1 MNNDER
7 IRKWRQ
13 ERGLGGSRTT
23 TLADDPMDELFP
35 DAPEVT
41 DRAGRRGPAD
51 RGPAPALPDAAGV
64 EEARLAILQH
74 RRAQWRRIGRRVLL
88 FVVVPLLAVFAYI
101 SLAATRLYEGEA
113 IFTVQTSTDS
123 PSSPAAGLFGFGG
136 AGSSIGD
143 AFKAREFIL
152 SRPMMNYMEQHYGM
166 MSQFASFRMDPLS
179 RLNGPLGLNGDPY
192 AYYQKRVRVAVDMQ
206 EGLLRLYVQARTPE
220 EAARYGNAILAA
232 AETHVNQFSDKI
244 SQDQIAALTH
254 DVQVAE
260 DQVKQSR
267 RELAAV
273 QARRGDLSPEQTATA
288 VYQLISNLEVQ
299 RADTERER
307 NALLSQGLTDSPL
320 LPGLTS
326 KLQDLTNQIAEQHR
340 RLVNPT
346 GPSLQ
351 KSADEFETASSRK
364 EIAQARWQ
372 STMNTLQQAYLRV
385 LEQRRYFV
393 LIVGMAIE
401 GAPRVRDTL
410 TIAWPI
416 LLLVAFIYALV
427 FAFRRFT
434 PGFRG
439 LSRRQFAQVTGRW
452 NRR

>member
-13 ERGLGGSRTT
+13 ERGHGSVR
-23 TLADDPMDELFP
+23 AAVAEDPIDELFP
-35 DAPEVT
+35 DAPDVSSRA
-41 DRAGRRGPAD
+41 DRPGPAD
-51 RGPAPALPDAAGV
+51 RGPGPALPDSPGV
-64 EEARLAILQH
+64 EEARLAILEQ
-74 RRAQWRRIGRRVLL
+74 RRAQWRRIGQRLLL
-88 FVVVPLLAVFAYI
+88 FVLVPVLAVASYVW
-101 SLAATRLYEGEA
+101 LAATPLYEGEA
-113 IFTVQTSTDS
+113 IFTVQTSVDS

-166 MSQFASFRMDPLS
+166 MSQFASAKVDPLT
-179 RLNGPLGLNGDPY
+179 RLNSPLGVNGDPY

-220 EAARYGNAILAA
+220 EATRYGNAILAA

-244 SQDQIAALTH
+244 SRDQIAALTQ
-254 DVQVAE
+254 DVQTAERQVA
-260 DQVKQSR
+260 DSR
-267 RELAAV
+267 RDLAAV

-307 NALLSQGLTDSPL
+307 NALLSQGLTDSPM
-320 LPGLTS
+320 LPGLTA
-326 KLQDLTNQIAEQHR
+326 KLQDLSSQIAEQHR
-340 RLVNPT
+340 RLVNPG

-351 KSADEFETASSRK
+351 KSAEDFERASSRK

-416 LLLVAFIYALV
+416 LMLVAFVYALV
-427 FAFRRFT
+427 FALGRFA
-434 PGFRG
+434 PRAGMLPRWR
-439 LSRRQFAQVTGRW
+439 LAQVAGRW

>member
-1 MNNDER
+1 MTNDER

-13 ERGLGGSRTT
+13 ERGLGGSRTV
-23 TLADDPMDELFP
+23 LADDPMDELFP

-41 DRAGRRGPAD
+41 DRAGRPGSAERGP
-51 RGPAPALPDAAGV
+51 GPALPDAAGV

-74 RRAQWRRIGRRVLL
+74 RRAQWRRIARRIVL
-88 FVVVPLLAVFAYI
+88 FVIVPLLAIFGYVW
-101 SLAATRLYEGEA
+101 SVATPLYQGEA

-136 AGSSIGD
+136 AGSNIGD

-152 SRPMMNYMEQHYGM
+152 SRPMMNYMEQRYGM
-166 MSQFASFRMDPLS
+166 MSQFASYRMDPLT
-179 RLNGPLGLNGDPY
+179 RLDGPFGLNGDSY

-220 EAARYGNAILAA
+220 ESVRYGNAILAA

-244 SQDQIAALTH
+244 SQDQISALTH

-260 DQVKQSR
+260 DQVKDSR
-267 RELAAV
+267 RALAAV

-320 LPGLTS
+320 LPGLTA
-326 KLQDLTNQIAEQHR
+326 KLQDLTSQIAEQHR

-393 LIVGMAIE
+393 LIVGMSVA

-410 TIAWPI
+410 IIAWPI
-416 LLLVAFIYALV
+416 LVSLALMYALV
-427 FAFRRFT
+427 FAFRYFAPRF
-434 PGFRG
+434 G
-439 LSRRQFAQVTGRW
+439 LLPRRRFAQVADRW
-452 NRR
+452 IRR